1 MLVRNLTLTL
11 LAASALSAC
20 TLAPKTVRP
29 ALPVTNAWP
38 IAQYNQGA
46 ANGSTASAAD
56 LGWRDVF
63 IDPRLQ
69 GVIDLALANNRDLRV
84 AVLNIE
90 QSRAQYRIQRAAL
103 VPSVAA
109 TATGTQSR
117 LTADQAAARPDGD
130 RTTETYSVGVGI
142 TSWEIDLF
150 GRVRSLNNAALQSY
164 LATREISRSVQIS
177 LIAQTASAWL
187 NLAADQ
193 DLLAVSQETLR
204 TRQESTVL
212 IRRRFEAGAISQLE
226 LSQALTLVEA
236 ARSDVATAI
245 ALVEQD
251 KNALR
256 LAVGADVPADLLP
269 AGGLVTAQ
277 ILRDLPAGLPSDVL
291 TRRPDVLAAEHQLA
305 GANANIGAA
314 RAAFFPR
321 ISLTAQAGVA
331 SGSLGSLFD
340 GGNGAWSF
348 SPGVSLPIFSGGA
361 NIAGLDSAKAGRDIA
376 VANYE
381 KAVQTAFREVSDGL
395 AVQSTIQDRVGSQE
409 RLVAAA
415 NDTVRLSQARYGA
428 GIDSSLAVLDA
439 QRTLYA
445 SQQTLIVARLA
456 RETNLATLYKALGGG
471 APPAQ

>member
-11 LAASALSAC
+11 LAASALGAC

-29 ALPVTNAWP
+29 ELPVANAWP
-38 IAQYNQGA
+38 IAS
-46 ANGSTASAAD
+46 ANTGSTASAAD

-84 AVLNIE
+84 ATLNIE

-103 VPSVAA
+103 VPAID
-109 TATGTQSR
+109 ATGTGTQAQSSS
-117 LTADQAAARPDGD
+117 AQVIAGGD
-130 RTTETYSVGVGI
+130 RTVKVYSASVGI

-150 GRVRSLNNAALQSY
+150 GRIRSLKDAALQNY
-164 LATREISRSVQIS
+164 LATTEISRSVRIS
-177 LIAQTASAWL
+177 LVAQTANAWL

-193 DLLAVSQETLR
+193 DLLALAEETLR
-204 TRQESTVL
+204 TRQETMSLV
-212 IRRRFEAGAISQLE
+212 RRRFEAGAISQLE
-226 LSQALTLVEA
+226 LSQAQTLVEG
-236 ARSDVATAI
+236 ARSDVATAV

-314 RAAFFPR
+314 RAAFFPT
-321 ISLTAQAGVA
+321 ISLTGQTGVA
-331 SGSLGSLFD
+331 SNSLDSLFD
-340 GGNGAWSF
+340 SGNGAWSF
-348 SPGVSLPIFSGGA
+348 APRISLPIFAGGA
-361 NIAGLDSAKAGRDIA
+361 NVAGLDSAKAGRDIA

-381 KAVQTAFREVSDGL
+381 KTVQTAFREVSDGL
-395 AVQSTIQDRVGSQE
+395 AVQSTIAERVGSQE

-439 QRTLYA
+439 QRTLYS

-471 APPAQ
+471 APPAR

>member
-20 TLAPKTVRP
+20 TLAPPTVRP
-29 ALPVTNAWP
+29 ALPVANAWP
-38 IAQYNQGA
+38 IAA
-46 ANGSTASAAD
+46 ANTGSAVTAAD

-109 TATGTQSR
+109 SASGTQSR
-117 LTADQAAARPDGD
+117 LTQDQAAAQAGD
-130 RTTETYSVGVGI
+130 RTVESYTAGVGI
-142 TSWEIDLF
+142 SSWEIDLF
-150 GRVRSLNNAALQSY
+150 GRIRSLNNAALQSY
-164 LATREISRSVQIS
+164 LATQEISRSVRIS

-193 DLLAVSQETLR
+193 DLLALSEDTLR
-204 TRQESTVL
+204 TRQETMGLVQ
-212 IRRRFEAGAISQLE
+212 RRFEAGAISQLE
-226 LSQALTLVEA
+226 VSQAQTLVEA

-245 ALVEQD
+245 ALLEQD

-256 LAVGADVPADLLP
+256 LVVGADVPNDLLP

-291 TRRPDVLAAEHQLA
+291 TRRPDVLAAEHQLT

-331 SGSLGSLFD
+331 SGSLSNLFD
-340 GGNGAWSF
+340 SGNGAWSF
-348 SPGVSLPIFSGGA
+348 SPGISLPIFSGGA

-439 QRTLYA
+439 QRTLYT
-445 SQQTLIVARLA
+445 SQKTLIVARLA

-471 APPAQ
+471 APPAR

>member
-11 LAASALSAC
+11 LAASALGAC

-29 ALPVTNAWP
+29 ELPVANAWP
-38 IAQYNQGA
+38 IAS
-46 ANGSTASAAD
+46 ANTGSTASAAD

-84 AVLNIE
+84 ATLNIE

-103 VPSVAA
+103 VPAID
-109 TATGTQSR
+109 ATGTGTQAQSSS
-117 LTADQAAARPDGD
+117 AQVIAGGD
-130 RTTETYSVGVGI
+130 RTVKVYSASVGI

-150 GRVRSLNNAALQSY
+150 GRIRSLKDAALQNY
-164 LATREISRSVQIS
+164 LATTEISRSVRIS
-177 LIAQTASAWL
+177 LVAQTANAWL

-193 DLLAVSQETLR
+193 DLLALAEETLR
-204 TRQESTVL
+204 TRQETMSLV
-212 IRRRFEAGAISQLE
+212 RRRFEAGAISQLE
-226 LSQALTLVEA
+226 LSQAQTLVEG
-236 ARSDVATAI
+236 ARSDVATAV

-256 LAVGADVPADLLP
+256 LAVGADVPNDLLP

-314 RAAFFPR
+314 RAAFFPT
-321 ISLTAQAGVA
+321 ISLTGQTGVA
-331 SGSLGSLFD
+331 SNSLDSLFD
-340 GGNGAWSF
+340 SGNGAWSF
-348 SPGVSLPIFSGGA
+348 APRISLPIFAGGA
-361 NIAGLDSAKAGRDIA
+361 NVAGLDSAKAGRDIA

-381 KAVQTAFREVSDGL
+381 KTVQTAFREVSDGL
-395 AVQSTIQDRVGSQE
+395 AVQSTIAERVGSQE

-439 QRTLYA
+439 QRTLYS

-471 APPAQ
+471 APPAR

>member
-1 MLVRNLTLTL
+1 MLVRNLTLSL

-20 TLAPKTVRP
+20 TLAPPTVRP
-29 ALPVTNAWP
+29 ALPVANAWP
-38 IAQYNQGA
+38 VAA
-46 ANGSTASAAD
+46 ANTGSATTAAD

-69 GVIDLALANNRDLRV
+69 GVVDLALANNRDLRV

-109 TATGTQSR
+109 TAAGTKGENSTAQTQPGVSR
-117 LTADQAAARPDGD
+117 DVEA
-130 RTTETYSVGVGI
+130 YSAGVGI
-142 TSWEIDLF
+142 SSWEIDLF
-150 GRVRSLNNAALQSY
+150 GRVRSLNDAALQNY
-164 LATREISRSVQIS
+164 LATRETSRSVQIS
-177 LIAQTASAWL
+177 LIAQTAGAWL
-187 NLAADQ
+187 NLAADE
-193 DLLAVSQETLR
+193 DLLDLARETLR
-204 TRQESTVL
+204 TRQETTVL
-212 IRRRFEAGAISQLE
+212 VRKRFEAGAISQLE
-226 LSQALTLVEA
+226 VSQAETLIEA

-256 LAVGADVPADLLP
+256 LAVGTDVPADLLP

-321 ISLTAQAGVA
+321 ISLTAAAGVA
-331 SGSLGSLFD
+331 SGSLSNLFD
-340 GGNGAWSF
+340 SGNGTWSF
-348 SPGVSLPIFSGGA
+348 APSISLPIFSGGA
-361 NIAGLDSAKAGRDIA
+361 NVANLDSAKAGRDIA

-381 KAVQTAFREVSDGL
+381 KTVQTAFREVSDGL
-395 AVQSTIQDRVGSQE
+395 AVQSTIAERVGSQE
-409 RLVAAA
+409 RLVAAS

-439 QRTLYA
+439 QRTLYT
-445 SQQTLIVARLA
+445 SQKTLIVARLA

-471 APPAQ
+471 APAAP

>member
-29 ALPVTNAWP
+29 ELPVANAWP
-38 IAQYNQGA
+38 IAGA
-46 ANGSTASAAD
+46 NTGSTTTAAD

-90 QSRAQYRIQRAAL
+90 QSRAQYRIQRSAL
-103 VPSVAA
+103 APRIDAS
-109 TATGTQSR
+109 ATGTRGESSSAQVI
-117 LTADQAAARPDGD
+117 AGGD
-130 RTTETYSVGVGI
+130 RTVEVYTAGVGV
-142 TSWEIDLF
+142 TSWELDLF
-150 GRVRSLNNAALQSY
+150 GRIRSLKDAALQNY
-164 LATREISRSVQIS
+164 LATTEISRSVRIS
-177 LIAQTASAWL
+177 LIAQTANAWL

-193 DLLAVSQETLR
+193 DLLALSEETLR
-204 TRQESTVL
+204 TRQETMELV
-212 IRRRFEAGAISQLE
+212 RRRFEAGAISQLE
-226 LSQALTLVEA
+226 LSQAQTLVEA
-236 ARSDVATAI
+236 ARSDRATAI

-256 LAVGADVPADLLP
+256 LAVGADVPNDLLP

-314 RAAFFPR
+314 RAAFFPT
-321 ISLTAQAGVA
+321 ISLTGSTGVA
-331 SGSLGSLFD
+331 SNSLDSLFD
-340 GGNGAWSF
+340 SGNGAWSF
-348 SPGVSLPIFSGGA
+348 APRISLPIFAGGA
-361 NIAGLDSAKAGRDIA
+361 NVANLDSAKAGRDIA

-381 KAVQTAFREVSDGL
+381 KTVQTAFREVSDGL
-395 AVQSTIQDRVGSQE
+395 AVQSTIAERVGSQE

-439 QRTLYA
+439 QRTLYS

-471 APPAQ
+471 APPVR